1 MNDLTFCVRA
11 SFVLFCFV
19 RSRPPRGFCG
29 NPILKIAPLQR
40 PTAVASCA
48 GGSGSRGGP
57 LLMHDSFI
65 AHYHPTL
72 IPAQGP
78 PLGYLMETVVCWG
91 GGEGGVVTKA
101 DVSTL

>member
-1 MNDLTFCVRA
+1 MNDLTFCVHA

-19 RSRPPRGFCG
+19 WSQPRRGFCG

-48 GGSGSRGGP
+48 GGGSSSSGGGP

-72 IPAQGP
+72 IPAQAP
-78 PLGYLMETVVCWG
+78 LLGYLMETVVCVG
-91 GGEGGVVTKA
+91 GGVVTKA
-101 DVSTL
+101 GVCML